1 MKKYF
6 VTGEDGH
13 LEEKDRPETFNE
25 LWWLCYDLKAS
36 NLLLTVDTIN
46 LKIKDA
52 ITISFTD
59 KGSIWFE
66 YKESGHIVK
75 TDLLSTDKSPAKM
88 WDIISIF
95 AKRKEDRIKELEN
108 EKWEL
113 FRQGANDFCNG
124 YQTRAED
131 KFVEAC
137 KIKEAIEKLK
147 EK

>member
-36 NLLLTVDTIN
+36 NLLLTVGTIN

-52 ITISFTD
+52 ITISFTE

-66 YKESGHIVK
+66 YKEGGHIVK

-95 AKRKEDRIKELEN
+95 VKSKEDRIKELEN

-113 FRQGANDFCNG
+113 FRQGANDWCTG